1 MDLRQSAP
9 QVGETQE
16 EYDRHLKLVEGVLPA
31 VRQRQRNGV
40 RGLAQALWRRRRV
53 FVSRVQRETFSF
65 YLELEKAA
73 VWGLCPASVQGLEF
87 VTTDVF
93 VEGEHPRLEEIVE
106 CLDKRLVRV
115 AEAYLTEQAEKL
127 VQLEVWGEHR
137 YRADFLDQPP
147 EVIGN
152 GLLPRGQVKRRM
164 KKEPKGNLKHTALW
178 AWKLKV
184 ARTKSGL
191 LKAWVGAG
199 NRLPDPRRE
208 EDFGLHLRLMEA
220 AFFGDRHAGFGL
232 AGSAGV
238 PPAGVGQCDRGQAG
252 ETPALPGLDYRVAK
266 FQAAQP
272 ELYQGVRNLAEA
284 TWQRLRVFACQAEK
298 EAKDLREKLER
309 AARGTLGPG
318 PKSLKEL
325 WREARDR
332 RLAEA
337 PRDPIDEAIW
347 ANFQQAL
354 EKAKAE
360 KQKSEAGSQKQEAR
374 IQDSGVRIQDSEVG
388 TSTGTTC
395 EIAEPQIENPK
406 SKTQEQSAIDN
417 RQSSIPGQSSIL
429 DDLHLQWRVE
439 RMIGVFLCSEAYQ
452 ALKAAK
458 QCNRRVE
465 EAFRALEGAL
475 EPALQRLVG

>member
-1 MDLRQSAP
+1 
-9 QVGETQE
+9 
-16 EYDRHLKLVEGVLPA
+16 
-31 VRQRQRNGV
+31 
-40 RGLAQALWRRRRV
+40 
-53 FVSRVQRETFSF
+53 
-65 YLELEKAA
+65 
-73 VWGLCPASVQGLEF
+73 
-87 VTTDVF
+87 
-93 VEGEHPRLEEIVE
+93 
-106 CLDKRLVRV
+106 
-115 AEAYLTEQAEKL
+115 
-127 VQLEVWGEHR
+127 
-137 YRADFLDQPP
+137 
-147 EVIGN
+147 
-152 GLLPRGQVKRRM
+152 
-164 KKEPKGNLKHTALW
+164 
-178 AWKLKV
+178 
-184 ARTKSGL
+184 
-191 LKAWVGAG
+191 
-199 NRLPDPRRE
+199 
-208 EDFGLHLRLMEA
+208 
-220 AFFGDRHAGFGL
+220 
-232 AGSAGV
+232 
-238 PPAGVGQCDRGQAG
+238 
-252 ETPALPGLDYRVAK
+252 VAK

-284 TWQRLRVFACQAEK
+284 TWQRLQVFARQAEK
-298 EAKDLREKLER
+298 EAKDLRDKLER

-354 EKAKAE
+354 EKARAE

-417 RQSSIPGQSSIL
+417 RQSSIPGQSSIDNQEEGTGERKQVTAAPSPEPRMPKPGL

-439 RMIGVFLCSEAYQ
+439 RLIGVFLCSEAYH

-458 QCNRRVE
+458 ECNRRVE
-465 EAFRALEGAL
+465 EAFRALQGAL
-475 EPALQRLVG
+475 EGALQRLAG